1 MKFEDLEKIRERAAA
16 SGGAWIKVGMS
27 TCGVA
32 AGAEK
37 VYDRIIAEAADR
49 GIAVEV
55 KKTGCMGMCYA
66 EPLVE
71 VHKPGLPDI
80 LYGWVDDETAGRI
93 VSDHIER
100 DWLLNGH
107 VIALNIK
114 RPYEKPVPSE
124 GVKKVILIHDST
136 SNDPSKLRDFHH
148 HLVSGL
154 KKNGLD
160 DRVQI
165 ARARDLGVY
174 NKGIVVKILPDNIVI
189 AGAESVGIEIAIN
202 SYLEKG
208 SLPEE
213 RILKNHPSQTRVV
226 LRNSG
231 RIDPEKLEDYIAAGG
246 FTALEK
252 VLAGKPQEIIDE
264 MKKSALRGR
273 GGGGYP
279 VWMKWTAAAKEE
291 SAEKYIICNGD
302 EGDPGAYMDRSVMEG
317 DPYSLVEGMA
327 IGALAIGASHGFFY
341 IRAEYPIAIDRVKKA
356 IKRAE
361 EEGFLGKNIMGSGFD
376 FTLEVRLGAGAF
388 VCGEETALIASMHG
402 KRGMPVPKP
411 PYPSHSGLWGK
422 PTVINNVE
430 TLANIS
436 FIILHGGDAFS
447 SMGTDRSKG
456 TKVFSLTGKVANSG
470 LVEIEMGLTLRD
482 IVFDIG
488 GGLASGARIKAVQTG
503 GPSGGV
509 IPEQFFD
516 TSISFDS
523 LKSLG
528 SIMGSGGM
536 IVMDESDCMVD
547 IAKFYLRFCVDESC
561 GKCAPCRI
569 GGYQM
574 LQILERITSGQSA
587 SGDKE
592 KLHAVSLAM
601 GKASLCGLGQT
612 APNPV
617 ISTMHY
623 FADEYREH
631 MEEGLCRAGK
641 CKSLMSYR
649 IMQDKCK
656 RCGLCVKHCPANAIS
671 GDRENGYFIDFKKC
685 VKCGKCFDVCKFGAI
700 LKK

>member
-1 MKFEDLEKIRERAAA
+1 MKFEDLKKIREKA
-16 SGGAWIKVGMS
+16 SSEKGAWVKVGMS
-27 TCGVA
+27 TCGIA

-37 VYDRIIAEAADR
+37 VYDRIVSLAADR
-49 GIAVEV
+49 GTDIKV
-55 KKTGCMGMCYA
+55 KKTGCLGMCYA

-71 VHKPGLPDI
+71 VHKPGLPDV
-80 LYGWVDDETAGRI
+80 LYGWVNEETSGRI
-93 VSDHIER
+93 LSDHVER
-100 DWLLNGH
+100 DWFLNGH
-107 VIALNIK
+107 AVSLNIK
-114 RPYEKPVPSE
+114 RPHEKTVSVE
-124 GVKKVILIHDST
+124 GIKKVFLIRDT
-136 SNDPSKLRDFHH
+136 SSDNSSKLRDFHH
-148 HLVSGL
+148 HLVSSL
-154 KKNGLD
+154 KEKGFD
-160 DRVQI
+160 GRIQI
-165 ARARDLGVY
+165 VRARDLGVY
-174 NKGIVVKILPDNIVI
+174 NKGIVVKILPDNIVM
-189 AGAESVGIEIAIN
+189 AGASSDDIEKAIN

-208 SLPEE
+208 RLPEE
-213 RILKNHPSQTRVV
+213 MILKNHPSQTRIV

-231 RIDPEKLEDYIAAGG
+231 RIDPGSIEDYIVQGG
-246 FTALEK
+246 FTGLEK
-252 VLAGKPQEIIDE
+252 ALSGKPREIIDE

-279 VWMKWTAAAKEE
+279 AWLKWTAAAKEE
-291 SAEKYIICNGD
+291 SSEKYIICNGD

-317 DPYSLVEGMA
+317 DPYSLVEGMTIA
-327 IGALAIGASHGFFY
+327 ARAIGASHGFFY
-341 IRAEYPIAIDRVKKA
+341 IRAEYPIAIDRVKNA
-356 IKRAE
+356 IKRAD

-376 FTLEVRLGAGAF
+376 FDLEVRLGAGAF

-430 TLANIS
+430 SLANVP
-436 FIILHGGDAFS
+436 FIMQHGGDAFS

-470 LVEIEMGLTLRD
+470 LVEIEMGLTLRQV
-482 IVFDIG
+482 VFDIG
-488 GGLASGARIKAVQTG
+488 GGMGFGAKIKAVQTG

-509 IPEQFFD
+509 IPENFLD

-547 IAKFYLRFCVDESC
+547 IAKFYLQFCVDESC

-574 LQILERITSGQSA
+574 LQILNRITSGNSEP
-587 SGDKE
+587 GDKR
-592 KLHAVSLAM
+592 KLQAISLAM

-612 APNPV
+612 APNSV
-617 ISTMHY
+617 ISMMHY
-623 FADEYREH
+623 FADEYKEH
-631 MEEGLCRAGK
+631 TEEGFCRAGK
-641 CKSLMSYR
+641 CKSLVSYR
-649 IMQDKCK
+649 IVQDKCK
-656 RCGLCVKHCPANAIS
+656 RCGLCVKHCPVNAIS
-671 GDRENGYFIDFKKC
+671 GDREKGYFIDFKKC